1 MTLTQVSTWFANARR
16 RLKKENKMTWEPRN
30 RVDDE
35 DNNNEDD
42 DRKSTDGKD
51 ILDSKD
57 SGTGSSEDGDRTP
70 HPRLTGDGGSEWSE
84 SRPDSGPDS
93 PECLYDRSHPAF
105 LPPRSSGSPPQLSV
119 SSTSKPRIWSLADL
133 ASKENDTHQQPTSS
147 AFYSTAAGRLVAP
160 LTGRLP
166 PPGLST
172 TPYARTH
179 ELYRSLYGSAA
190 AQHLASAGVS
200 GGAAE
205 VSLLESYSRSL
216 GASLTGMHNSGGS
229 GSGVPSSLSSVIS
242 KATLVAASSSSGS
255 SSALPLGLTTS
266 SSRISPSSTSSVSSG
281 SETPLK
287 PMALNKA

>member
-1 MTLTQVSTWFANARR
+1 MLIFT
-16 RLKKENKMTWEPRN
+16 N
-30 RVDDE
+30 RFFLF
-35 DNNNEDD
+35 
-42 DRKSTDGKD
+42 
-51 ILDSKD
+51 IIDSKD

-70 HPRLTGDGGSEWSE
+70 HPRLVGDAGSEWSE

-119 SSTSKPRIWSLADL
+119 SSASKPRIWSLADM
-133 ASKENDTHQQPTSS
+133 ASKENDSQSHTASS
-147 AFYSTAAGRLVAP
+147 AFYSTATGRLVAP
-160 LTGRLP
+160 LSGRLV
-166 PPGLST
+166 PPGIPS
-172 TPYARTH
+172 TPYTRTH

-190 AQHLASAGVS
+190 AQHLASAGGS
-200 GGAAE
+200 TGSE

-216 GASLTGMHNSGGS
+216 GASLTGLHNSG

-242 KATLVAASSSSGS
+242 KATLVAASSTGS
-255 SSALPLGLTTS
+255 SNSLPISLTTS

-287 PMALNKA
+287 PIALNKV